1 MQRGQSG
8 LARTGSAASPGVTLI
23 RLSLACFRPCLTF
36 IVSSL
41 SHGSQTVGIRLIYI
55 LVSPRTSQSHNL
67 TSYSETVLRPFA
79 KTETTAGSGVVSVLV
94 SGSSHSSKFL
104 SHDRSLLARVCA
116 CHRRGDLLQGRL
128 DEVQPGRWECV
139 PKQVMLHVRLMCKC
153 MVLPSLACAV
163 LLVVGHGCASGVRT
177 CPVGSEWAC
186 FMSWTGPGKPL
197 TARGGC
203 YGAVMN

>member
-1 MQRGQSG
+1 M
-8 LARTGSAASPGVTLI
+8 A
-23 RLSLACFRPCLTF
+23 
-36 IVSSL
+36 
-41 SHGSQTVGIRLIYI
+41 
-55 LVSPRTSQSHNL
+55 
-67 TSYSETVLRPFA
+67 A

-163 LLVVGHGCASGVRT
+163 LLVVGTRMCVWGSHLPCRLGMGLFHVMDRPWEAFDRARRVLRSGPRCT
-177 CPVGSEWAC
+177 CVYDCIGHKVDAAFGWGE
-186 FMSWTGPGKPL
+186 
-197 TARGGC
+197 
-203 YGAVMN
+203 

>member
-1 MQRGQSG
+1 M
-8 LARTGSAASPGVTLI
+8 A
-23 RLSLACFRPCLTF
+23 
-36 IVSSL
+36 
-41 SHGSQTVGIRLIYI
+41 
-55 LVSPRTSQSHNL
+55 
-67 TSYSETVLRPFA
+67 A

-128 DEVQPGRWECV
+128 DEVQPGGWECV

-163 LLVVGHGCASGVRT
+163 LLLRTRGIWRPCGGGTGVRL
-177 CPVGSEWAC
+177 GFALALS
-186 FMSWTGPGKPL
+186 
-197 TARGGC
+197 ARNGNLLRSFLQVEVVRQGFLLFC
-203 YGAVMN
+203 LSLDSPS

>member
-1 MQRGQSG
+1 M
-8 LARTGSAASPGVTLI
+8 
-23 RLSLACFRPCLTF
+23 
-36 IVSSL
+36 
-41 SHGSQTVGIRLIYI
+41 
-55 LVSPRTSQSHNL
+55 
-67 TSYSETVLRPFA
+67 
-79 KTETTAGSGVVSVLV
+79 V

-163 LLVVGHGCASGVRT
+163 LLVVGARVCVW
-177 CPVGSEWAC
+177 GSHLPCRLGMGLFHVMDRPWEA
-186 FMSWTGPGKPL
+186 FDR
-197 TARGGC
+197 ARRGC
-203 YGAVMN
+203 YGAVMI